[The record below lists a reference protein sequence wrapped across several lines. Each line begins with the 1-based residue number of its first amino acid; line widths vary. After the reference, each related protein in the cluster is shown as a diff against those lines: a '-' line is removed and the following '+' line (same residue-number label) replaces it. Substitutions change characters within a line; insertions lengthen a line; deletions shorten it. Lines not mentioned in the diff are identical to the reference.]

1 MACGARGVA
10 SVPVCVAYA
19 SFMHGA
25 CACAWACRV
34 VSGFVYAETRV
45 QSVATVNSSRECLSL
60 GRPVHVRREHANG
73 TSVLQ

>member
-34 VSGFVYAETRV
+34 VSGFVYAET
-45 QSVATVNSSRECLSL
+45 SHKSTVCGHS
-60 GRPVHVRREHANG
+60 
-73 TSVLQ
+73 QQ

>member
-34 VSGFVYAETRV
+34 VSGFVYSSTLYAETRV
-45 QSVATVNSSRECLSL
+45 QSVATVNSSRECLS
-60 GRPVHVRREHANG
+60 RPACARA
-73 TSVLQ
+73 S

>member
-1 MACGARGVA
+1 MACGVRGVA

-45 QSVATVNSSRECLSL
+45 QTTVCGHS
-60 GRPVHVRREHANG
+60 
-73 TSVLQ
+73 QQ